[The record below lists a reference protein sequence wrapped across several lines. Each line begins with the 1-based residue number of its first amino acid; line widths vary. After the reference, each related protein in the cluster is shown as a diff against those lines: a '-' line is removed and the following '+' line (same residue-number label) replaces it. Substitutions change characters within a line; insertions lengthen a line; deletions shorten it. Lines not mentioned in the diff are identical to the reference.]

1 MSEKNVFLYGL
12 LKTTK
17 EVYKLTKQRTS
28 IGRNRNCQIV
38 INNNSV
44 SKDHAIIEFDEDYN
58 CTIKDLNSS
67 NGTYVNGEKLKTTPM
82 KLRTGDKIQFGKY
95 EIDFIFESFHLS
107 NDTKTEPDLAMELNK
122 NSIDNNQMI
131 EPLQFNQY
139 NRPFKDGKINL
150 VNENEI
156 SYPKINHFQNKNIN
170 LNDYRNRSN
179 GMNYN
184 FGNSD
189 FGQNNQLYNY
199 SDNNKQFSYED
210 NLDNNIIYNKNN
222 NDNMDNNL
230 NNNRNNFENEEEYYN
245 NQNNNNNSNNNNYLM
260 NSDYTFKNKAD
271 ELEKRIEIL
280 DKEKQEINL
289 ALNDKINELKQMIV
303 IFDEFNEE
311 YSKLNSKHNALMVYA
326 SDIQKKLDLSN
337 IKINEYKKQN
347 YNEKEF
353 NKILNQKNNMIS
365 ILQNEVNFYKDL
377 CNKRNIQQEMP
388 FSYNQQMYNNNS
400 QQLNNKLNTISDVFI
415 NENKKLKR
423 KLEQYKNT
431 INDIQKNN
439 NNSNINNKNNINF
452 IEFETQINYQID
464 NFNNIIK
471 DYNSKLS
478 DALNKITELF
488 ESNNK
493 EEAAK
498 YLVEQINEYMLENQ
512 KLMSENAKLNTQN
525 LELQS
530 LLNAEQQSNSL
541 FNNNNNKNNITDLDS
556 ENNISNNY
564 EINSLKNRIDGLENM
579 VENLKTINNSTT
591 DNGNNNLREA
601 FVNVLNELKNKENT
615 VEELQNKLKDTIK
628 RNNMNFDDKQIVNSI
643 SQKLKEKDN
652 TIQNL
657 KNKIKSDGIFE
668 NESSKTKIEEI
679 RKKRALFN

>member
-17 EVYKLTKQRTS
+17 EVYKLSKQRTT

-122 NSIDNNQMI
+122 NSFGMNNQMI
-131 EPLQFNQY
+131 DSIQYDQY
-139 NRPFKDGKINL
+139 NRAFKDEKINL

-156 SYPKINHFQNKNIN
+156 SYPKINHFQNKNNN
-170 LNDYRNRSN
+170 LNDYRNSSN

-184 FGNSD
+184 YRNSD
-189 FGQNNQLYNY
+189 YNNRQLDID
-199 SDNNKQFSYED
+199 DNS
-210 NLDNNIIYNKNN
+210 NNIIYNKNN
-222 NDNMDNNL
+222 NDNMNMNMNNNL
-230 NNNRNNFENEEEYYN
+230 NNNINNYENEDEYYN
-245 NQNNNNNSNNNNYLM
+245 NKNSNNNLNNNSNNNNYLM
-260 NSDYTFKNKAD
+260 NSDYTFKNKVD
-271 ELEKRIEIL
+271 ELEKRIDVL

-289 ALNDKINELKQMIV
+289 ALNDKINELKQMTV
-303 IFDEFNEE
+303 LFDELNEE

-337 IKINEYKKQN
+337 IKINDYKKKN
-347 YNEKEF
+347 YLYNEKEF

-377 CNKRNIQQEMP
+377 CNKKNIQQEIP
-388 FSYNQQMYNNNS
+388 FSFNQQMNNS
-400 QQLNNKLNTISDVFI
+400 NNQQLNNKLNTISDVFI
-415 NENKKLKR
+415 NENKKLKK
-423 KLEQYKNT
+423 KLEQYKNA
-431 INDIQKNN
+431 INDIQKKNINN
-439 NNSNINNKNNINF
+439 NINNKNNINF

-478 DALNKITELF
+478 EALNKITELF

-530 LLNAEQQSNSL
+530 LLNAEQQNNSL
-541 FNNNNNKNNITDLDS
+541 LNNNNKNNISVLES
-556 ENNISNNY
+556 ENNVSNDY
-564 EINSLKNRIDGLENM
+564 EINNLKNRIDGLENI
-579 VENLKTINNSTT
+579 VENLKTINN
-591 DNGNNNLREA
+591 NKLNNENNNLREA

-615 VEELQNKLKDTIK
+615 VEELQNELKDTIK
-628 RNNMNFDDKQIVNSI
+628 RNNMNFDDNQIVNSI

-657 KNKIKSDGIFE
+657 ENNIKSNEISE
-668 NESSKTKIEEI
+668 NENINLKIEEI

>member
-17 EVYKLTKQRTS
+17 EVYKLSKQRTS

-38 INNNSV
+38 INNNTV

-67 NGTYVNGEKLKTTPM
+67 NGTYVNGEKLKTSPM

-122 NSIDNNQMI
+122 NSFGMNNQMI
-131 EPLQFNQY
+131 DSIQYDQY
-139 NRPFKDGKINL
+139 NRAFKDEKINL

-156 SYPKINHFQNKNIN
+156 SYPKINHFQNKNNN
-170 LNDYRNRSN
+170 LNDYRNSSN

-184 FGNSD
+184 YRNSD
-189 FGQNNQLYNY
+189 YNNRQLDID
-199 SDNNKQFSYED
+199 DNS
-210 NLDNNIIYNKNN
+210 NNIIYNKNN
-222 NDNMDNNL
+222 NDNMNMNMNNNL
-230 NNNRNNFENEEEYYN
+230 NNNINNYENEDEYYN
-245 NQNNNNNSNNNNYLM
+245 NKNSNNNLNNNSNNNNYLM
-260 NSDYTFKNKAD
+260 NSDYTFKNKVD
-271 ELEKRIEIL
+271 ELEKRIDVL

-289 ALNDKINELKQMIV
+289 ALNDKINELKQMTV
-303 IFDEFNEE
+303 LFDELNEE
-311 YSKLNSKHNALMVYA
+311 YSKLNSKHNELMAYA

-337 IKINEYKKQN
+337 LKINDYKKQN
-347 YNEKEF
+347 YLYNEKEF

-377 CNKRNIQQEMP
+377 CNKKNIQQEIP
-388 FSYNQQMYNNNS
+388 FSFNQQMNNS
-400 QQLNNKLNTISDVFI
+400 NNQQLNNKLNTISDVFI
-415 NENKKLKR
+415 NENKKLKK
-423 KLEQYKNT
+423 KLEQYKNA
-431 INDIQKNN
+431 INDIQKKNINN
-439 NNSNINNKNNINF
+439 NINNKNNINF

-478 DALNKITELF
+478 EALNKITELF

-530 LLNAEQQSNSL
+530 LLNAEQQNNSL
-541 FNNNNNKNNITDLDS
+541 LNNNNKNNISVLES
-556 ENNISNNY
+556 ENNVSNDY
-564 EINSLKNRIDGLENM
+564 EINNLKNRIDGLENI
-579 VENLKTINNSTT
+579 VENLKTINN
-591 DNGNNNLREA
+591 NKLNNENNNLREA

-615 VEELQNKLKDTIK
+615 VEELQNELKDTIK
-628 RNNMNFDDKQIVNSI
+628 RNNMNFDDNQIVNSI

-657 KNKIKSDGIFE
+657 ENNIKSNEISE
-668 NESSKTKIEEI
+668 NENINLKIEEI

>member
-17 EVYKLTKQRTS
+17 EVYKLSKQRTS

-38 INNNSV
+38 INNNTV

-122 NSIDNNQMI
+122 NSFGMNNQMI
-131 EPLQFNQY
+131 DSLQFDQY

-170 LNDYRNRSN
+170 LNDYRNSSN

-184 FGNSD
+184 YRNSD
-189 FGQNNQLYNY
+189 FNNRQL
-199 SDNNKQFSYED
+199 DLED
-210 NLDNNIIYNKNN
+210 NSNNIIYNKNN
-222 NDNMDNNL
+222 NDNMNMNNNL
-230 NNNRNNFENEEEYYN
+230 NNNINNYENEDDYYN
-245 NQNNNNNSNNNNYLM
+245 NKNSNNNLNNNSNNNNYLM
-260 NSDYTFKNKAD
+260 NSDYTFKNKVD
-271 ELEKRIEIL
+271 ELEKRIDIL

-289 ALNDKINELKQMIV
+289 ALNDKINELKQMTV
-303 IFDEFNEE
+303 LFDELNEE

-337 IKINEYKKQN
+337 LKINDYKKQN
-347 YNEKEF
+347 YLYNEKEF

-377 CNKRNIQQEMP
+377 CNKKNIQQEMP
-388 FSYNQQMYNNNS
+388 FSYNQQMYNNNN

-415 NENKKLKR
+415 NENKKLKK

-439 NNSNINNKNNINF
+439 NNNNINNKNNINF

-478 DALNKITELF
+478 EALNKITELF

-525 LELQS
+525 LELQT
-530 LLNAEQQSNSL
+530 LLNAEQQNNSIL
-541 FNNNNNKNNITDLDS
+541 NNNNRNNISELES

-579 VENLKTINNSTT
+579 VENLKTINN
-591 DNGNNNLREA
+591 NKLNNENNNLREA
-601 FVNVLNELKNKENT
+601 FVNVLNELKSKENT
-615 VEELQNKLKDTIK
+615 VEELQNELKDTIK
-628 RNNMNFDDKQIVNSI
+628 RNNMNFDDNQIVNSI

-657 KNKIKSDGIFE
+657 ENNIKSNEIPE
-668 NESSKTKIEEI
+668 NENINLKIEEI

>member
-17 EVYKLTKQRTS
+17 EVYKLSKQRTS

-38 INNNSV
+38 INNNTV

-95 EIDFIFESFHLS
+95 EMDFIFESFHLS

-122 NSIDNNQMI
+122 NSFGMNNQMI
-131 EPLQFNQY
+131 DSLQFDQY

-170 LNDYRNRSN
+170 LNDYRNSSN

-184 FGNSD
+184 YRNSEI
-189 FGQNNQLYNY
+189 NNRQL
-199 SDNNKQFSYED
+199 DLED
-210 NLDNNIIYNKNN
+210 NSNNIIYNKNN
-222 NDNMDNNL
+222 NDNNMNMNTNL
-230 NNNRNNFENEEEYYN
+230 NNNINNYENEDEYYN
-245 NQNNNNNSNNNNYLM
+245 NKNSNNNLNNNSNNNNYLM
-260 NSDYTFKNKAD
+260 NSDYTFKNKVD
-271 ELEKRIEIL
+271 ELEKRIDIL

-289 ALNDKINELKQMIV
+289 ALNDKSNELKQMTV
-303 IFDEFNEE
+303 LFDELNEE

-337 IKINEYKKQN
+337 LKINDYKKQN
-347 YNEKEF
+347 YLYNEKEF

-377 CNKRNIQQEMP
+377 CNKKNIQQEIP
-388 FSYNQQMYNNNS
+388 FSFNQQMNNS
-400 QQLNNKLNTISDVFI
+400 NNRQLNNKLNTISDVFI
-415 NENKKLKR
+415 NENKKLKK

-439 NNSNINNKNNINF
+439 NNNNFNNKNNINF

-478 DALNKITELF
+478 EALNKITELF

-530 LLNAEQQSNSL
+530 LLNAEQQNNSL
-541 FNNNNNKNNITDLDS
+541 LNNNNKNNISVLES
-556 ENNISNNY
+556 ENNVSNDY
-564 EINSLKNRIDGLENM
+564 EINNLKNRIDGLENI
-579 VENLKTINNSTT
+579 VENLKTINN
-591 DNGNNNLREA
+591 NKLNNENNNLREA

-615 VEELQNKLKDTIK
+615 VEELQNELKDTIK
-628 RNNMNFDDKQIVNSI
+628 RNNMNFDDNQIVNSF

-652 TIQNL
+652 KIQNL
-657 KNKIKSDGIFE
+657 ENNIKSNEIPE
-668 NESSKTKIEEI
+668 NENINLKIEEI

>member
-17 EVYKLTKQRTS
+17 EVYKLSKQRTS

-38 INNNSV
+38 INNNTV

-67 NGTYVNGEKLKTTPM
+67 NGTYVNGEKLKTSPM

-122 NSIDNNQMI
+122 NSFGMNNQMI
-131 EPLQFNQY
+131 DSIQYDQY
-139 NRPFKDGKINL
+139 NRAFKDEKINL

-156 SYPKINHFQNKNIN
+156 SYPKINHFQNKNNNI
-170 LNDYRNRSN
+170 NDYRNSSN

-184 FGNSD
+184 YRNSD
-189 FGQNNQLYNY
+189 YNNRQLDID
-199 SDNNKQFSYED
+199 DNS
-210 NLDNNIIYNKNN
+210 NNIIYNKNN
-222 NDNMDNNL
+222 NDNMNMNMNNNL
-230 NNNRNNFENEEEYYN
+230 NNNINNYENEDEYYN
-245 NQNNNNNSNNNNYLM
+245 NKNSNNNLNNNSNNNNYLM
-260 NSDYTFKNKAD
+260 NSDYTFKNKVD
-271 ELEKRIEIL
+271 ELEKRIDVL

-289 ALNDKINELKQMIV
+289 ALNDKINELKQMTV
-303 IFDEFNEE
+303 LFDELNEE
-311 YSKLNSKHNALMVYA
+311 YSKLNSKHNELMAYA

-337 IKINEYKKQN
+337 LKINDYKKQN
-347 YNEKEF
+347 YLYNEKEF

-377 CNKRNIQQEMP
+377 CNKKNIQQEIP
-388 FSYNQQMYNNNS
+388 FSFNQQMNNS
-400 QQLNNKLNTISDVFI
+400 NNQQLNNKLNTISDVFI
-415 NENKKLKR
+415 NENKKLKK
-423 KLEQYKNT
+423 KLEQYKNA
-431 INDIQKNN
+431 INDIQKKNINN
-439 NNSNINNKNNINF
+439 NINNKNNINF

-478 DALNKITELF
+478 EALNKITELF

-530 LLNAEQQSNSL
+530 LLNAEQQNNSL
-541 FNNNNNKNNITDLDS
+541 LNNNNKNNISVLES
-556 ENNISNNY
+556 ENNVSNDY
-564 EINSLKNRIDGLENM
+564 EINNLKNRIDGLENI
-579 VENLKTINNSTT
+579 VENLKTINN
-591 DNGNNNLREA
+591 NKLNNENNNLREA

-615 VEELQNKLKDTIK
+615 VEELQNELKDTIK
-628 RNNMNFDDKQIVNSI
+628 RNNMNFDDNQIVNSI
-643 SQKLKEKDN
+643 SQKFKEKDN

-657 KNKIKSDGIFE
+657 DNNIKSNEISE
-668 NESSKTKIEEI
+668 NENINLKIEEI

>member
-67 NGTYVNGEKLKTTPM
+67 NGTYVNGEKLKTSPM

-122 NSIDNNQMI
+122 NSFGINNQMI
-131 EPLQFNQY
+131 DSIQYDQY
-139 NRPFKDGKINL
+139 NRAFKDEKINL

-156 SYPKINHFQNKNIN
+156 SYPKINHFQNKNNN
-170 LNDYRNRSN
+170 LNDYRNSSN

-184 FGNSD
+184 YRNSD
-189 FGQNNQLYNY
+189 YNNRQLDID
-199 SDNNKQFSYED
+199 DNS
-210 NLDNNIIYNKNN
+210 NNIIYNKNN
-222 NDNMDNNL
+222 NDNMNMNMNNNL
-230 NNNRNNFENEEEYYN
+230 NNNINNYENEDEYYN
-245 NQNNNNNSNNNNYLM
+245 NKNSNNNLNNNSNNNNYLM
-260 NSDYTFKNKAD
+260 NSDYTFKNKVD
-271 ELEKRIEIL
+271 ELEKRIDVL

-289 ALNDKINELKQMIV
+289 ALNDKSNELKQMTV
-303 IFDEFNEE
+303 LFDELNEE
-311 YSKLNSKHNALMVYA
+311 YSKLNSKHNELMAYA

-337 IKINEYKKQN
+337 LKINDYKKQN
-347 YNEKEF
+347 YLYNEKEF

-377 CNKRNIQQEMP
+377 CNKKNIQQEIP
-388 FSYNQQMYNNNS
+388 FSFNQQMNNS
-400 QQLNNKLNTISDVFI
+400 NNQQLNNKLNTISDVFI
-415 NENKKLKR
+415 NENKKLKK
-423 KLEQYKNT
+423 KLEQYKNA
-431 INDIQKNN
+431 INDIQKKNINN
-439 NNSNINNKNNINF
+439 NINNKNNINF

-478 DALNKITELF
+478 EALNKITELF

-530 LLNAEQQSNSL
+530 LLNAEQQNNSL
-541 FNNNNNKNNITDLDS
+541 LNNNNKNNISVLES
-556 ENNISNNY
+556 ENNVSNDY
-564 EINSLKNRIDGLENM
+564 EINNLKNRIDGLENI
-579 VENLKTINNSTT
+579 VENLKTINN
-591 DNGNNNLREA
+591 NKLNNENNNLREA

-615 VEELQNKLKDTIK
+615 VEELQNELKDTIK
-628 RNNMNFDDKQIVNSI
+628 RNNMNFDDNQIVNSI

-657 KNKIKSDGIFE
+657 ENNIKSNEISE
-668 NESSKTKIEEI
+668 NENINLKIEEI

>member
-1 MSEKNVFLYGL
+1 MSGKNVFLYGL

-17 EVYKLTKQRTS
+17 EVYKLSRQRTS

-38 INNNSV
+38 INNNTV

-82 KLRTGDKIQFGKY
+82 RLRTGDKIQFGKY
-95 EIDFIFESFHLS
+95 EVDFIFESFHLS

-122 NSIDNNQMI
+122 NSFGMNNQMI
-131 EPLQFNQY
+131 DSLQFDQY

-156 SYPKINHFQNKNIN
+156 SYPKINHFQNKNNN
-170 LNDYRNRSN
+170 LNDYRNSSN

-184 FGNSD
+184 YRNSD
-189 FGQNNQLYNY
+189 INNRQLDL
-199 SDNNKQFSYED
+199 DNNS
-210 NLDNNIIYNKNN
+210 NNIIYNKNI
-222 NDNMDNNL
+222 NDNMNNNL
-230 NNNRNNFENEEEYYN
+230 NNNINNYENEDEYYN
-245 NQNNNNNSNNNNYLM
+245 NKNNNLNNNSNNNNYLM
-260 NSDYTFKNKAD
+260 NSDYTFKNKVD
-271 ELEKRIEIL
+271 ELEKRIDIL
-280 DKEKQEINL
+280 DKEKQEINS
-289 ALNDKINELKQMIV
+289 ALNDKINELKQMTV
-303 IFDEFNEE
+303 LFDELNEE
-311 YSKLNSKHNALMVYA
+311 YSKLNSKHNALMVYS

-337 IKINEYKKQN
+337 LKINDYKKQS

-353 NKILNQKNNMIS
+353 NKILSQKNNMIS

-377 CNKRNIQQEMP
+377 CNKKNVQQEMP
-388 FSYNQQMYNNNS
+388 FSYNQQMYNNNN

-415 NENKKLKR
+415 NENKKLKK

-439 NNSNINNKNNINF
+439 NNNINNKNNINF

-530 LLNAEQQSNSL
+530 LLNAEQQNNSL
-541 FNNNNNKNNITDLDS
+541 LNNNNNNKNNISELDT
-556 ENNISNNY
+556 ENNLSNNY

-579 VENLKTINNSTT
+579 VENLKTINN
-591 DNGNNNLREA
+591 NKLNNENNNLREA
-601 FVNVLNELKNKENT
+601 FVNVLNELKSKENT
-615 VEELQNKLKDTIK
+615 VEELQNELKDTIK
-628 RNNMNFDDKQIVNSI
+628 RNNMNFDDNQIVNSI

-657 KNKIKSDGIFE
+657 ENNIKSNEISE
-668 NESSKTKIEEI
+668 NENINLKIEEI

>member
-1 MSEKNVFLYGL
+1 MSGKNVFLYGL

-17 EVYKLTKQRTS
+17 EVYKLSRQRTS

-38 INNNSV
+38 INNNTV

-58 CTIKDLNSS
+58 CIIKDLNSS

-82 KLRTGDKIQFGKY
+82 RLRTGDKIQFGKY
-95 EIDFIFESFHLS
+95 EVDFIFESFHLS

-122 NSIDNNQMI
+122 NSFGMNNQMI
-131 EPLQFNQY
+131 DSLQFDQY

-156 SYPKINHFQNKNIN
+156 SYPKINHFQNKNNN
-170 LNDYRNRSN
+170 LNDYRNSSN

-184 FGNSD
+184 YRNSD
-189 FGQNNQLYNY
+189 INNRQLDL
-199 SDNNKQFSYED
+199 DNNS
-210 NLDNNIIYNKNN
+210 NNIIYNKNI
-222 NDNMDNNL
+222 NDNMNNNL
-230 NNNRNNFENEEEYYN
+230 NNNINNYENEDEYYN
-245 NQNNNNNSNNNNYLM
+245 NKNNNLNNNSNNNNYLM
-260 NSDYTFKNKAD
+260 NSDYTFKNKVD
-271 ELEKRIEIL
+271 ELEKRIDIL
-280 DKEKQEINL
+280 DKEKQEINS
-289 ALNDKINELKQMIV
+289 ALNDKINELKQMTV
-303 IFDEFNEE
+303 LFDELNEE
-311 YSKLNSKHNALMVYA
+311 YSKLNSKHNALMVYS

-337 IKINEYKKQN
+337 LKINDYKKQS

-353 NKILNQKNNMIS
+353 NKILSQKNNMIS

-377 CNKRNIQQEMP
+377 CNKKNVQQEMP
-388 FSYNQQMYNNNS
+388 FSYNQQMYNNNN

-415 NENKKLKR
+415 NENKKLKK

-439 NNSNINNKNNINF
+439 NNNINNKNNINF

-530 LLNAEQQSNSL
+530 LLNAEQQNNSL
-541 FNNNNNKNNITDLDS
+541 LNNNNNNKNNISELDT
-556 ENNISNNY
+556 ENNLSNNY

-579 VENLKTINNSTT
+579 VENLKTINN
-591 DNGNNNLREA
+591 NKLNNENNNLREA
-601 FVNVLNELKNKENT
+601 FVNVLNELKSKENT
-615 VEELQNKLKDTIK
+615 VEELQNELKDTIK
-628 RNNMNFDDKQIVNSI
+628 RNNMNFDDNQIVNSI

-657 KNKIKSDGIFE
+657 ENNIKSNEISE
-668 NESSKTKIEEI
+668 NENINLKIEEI

>member
-1 MSEKNVFLYGL
+1 MSGKNVFLYGL

-17 EVYKLTKQRTS
+17 EVYKLSRQRTS

-38 INNNSV
+38 INNNTV

-82 KLRTGDKIQFGKY
+82 RLRTGDKIQFGKY
-95 EIDFIFESFHLS
+95 EVDFIFESFHLS

-122 NSIDNNQMI
+122 NSFGMNNQMI
-131 EPLQFNQY
+131 DSLQFDQY

-156 SYPKINHFQNKNIN
+156 SYPKINHFQNKNNN
-170 LNDYRNRSN
+170 LNDYRNSSN

-184 FGNSD
+184 YRNSD
-189 FGQNNQLYNY
+189 INNRQLDL
-199 SDNNKQFSYED
+199 DNNS
-210 NLDNNIIYNKNN
+210 NNIIYNKNI
-222 NDNMDNNL
+222 NDNMNNNL
-230 NNNRNNFENEEEYYN
+230 NNNINNYENEDEYYN
-245 NQNNNNNSNNNNYLM
+245 NKNNNLNNNSNNNNYLM
-260 NSDYTFKNKAD
+260 NSDYTFKNKVD
-271 ELEKRIEIL
+271 ELEKRIDIL
-280 DKEKQEINL
+280 DKEKQEINS
-289 ALNDKINELKQMIV
+289 ALNDKINELKQMTV
-303 IFDEFNEE
+303 LFDELNEE
-311 YSKLNSKHNALMVYA
+311 YSKLNSKHNALMVYS

-337 IKINEYKKQN
+337 LKINDYKKQS

-353 NKILNQKNNMIS
+353 NKILSQKNNMIS

-377 CNKRNIQQEMP
+377 CNKKNVQQEMP
-388 FSYNQQMYNNNS
+388 FSYNQQMYNNNN

-415 NENKKLKR
+415 NENKKLKK

-439 NNSNINNKNNINF
+439 NNNINNKNNINF

-530 LLNAEQQSNSL
+530 LLNAEQQNNSL
-541 FNNNNNKNNITDLDS
+541 LNNNNNNKNNISELDT
-556 ENNISNNY
+556 ENNLSNNY

-579 VENLKTINNSTT
+579 VENLKTINN
-591 DNGNNNLREA
+591 NKLNNENNNLREA
-601 FVNVLNELKNKENT
+601 FINVLNELKSKENT
-615 VEELQNKLKDTIK
+615 VEELQNELKDTIK
-628 RNNMNFDDKQIVNSI
+628 RNNMNFDDNQIVNSI

-657 KNKIKSDGIFE
+657 ENNIKSNEISE
-668 NESSKTKIEEI
+668 NENINLKIEEI

>member
-17 EVYKLTKQRTS
+17 EVYKLSKQRTS

-38 INNNSV
+38 INNNTV

-67 NGTYVNGEKLKTTPM
+67 NGTYVNGEKLKTSPM

-122 NSIDNNQMI
+122 NSFGMNNQMI
-131 EPLQFNQY
+131 DSIQYDQY
-139 NRPFKDGKINL
+139 NRAFKDEKINL

-156 SYPKINHFQNKNIN
+156 SYPKINHFQNKNNN
-170 LNDYRNRSN
+170 LNDYRNSSN

-184 FGNSD
+184 YRNSD
-189 FGQNNQLYNY
+189 YNNRQLDID
-199 SDNNKQFSYED
+199 DNS
-210 NLDNNIIYNKNN
+210 NNIIYNKNN
-222 NDNMDNNL
+222 NDNMNMNMNNNL
-230 NNNRNNFENEEEYYN
+230 NNNINNYENEDEYYN
-245 NQNNNNNSNNNNYLM
+245 NKNSNNNLNNNSNNNNYLM
-260 NSDYTFKNKAD
+260 NSDYTFKNKVD
-271 ELEKRIEIL
+271 ELEKRIDVL

-289 ALNDKINELKQMIV
+289 ALNDKINELKQMTV
-303 IFDEFNEE
+303 LFDELNEE
-311 YSKLNSKHNALMVYA
+311 YSKLNSKHNELMAYA

-337 IKINEYKKQN
+337 LKINDYKKQN
-347 YNEKEF
+347 YLYNEKEF

-377 CNKRNIQQEMP
+377 CNKKNIQQEIP
-388 FSYNQQMYNNNS
+388 FSFNQQMNNS
-400 QQLNNKLNTISDVFI
+400 NNQQLNNKLNTISDVFI
-415 NENKKLKR
+415 NENKKLKK
-423 KLEQYKNT
+423 KLEQYKNA
-431 INDIQKNN
+431 INDIQKKNINN
-439 NNSNINNKNNINF
+439 NINNKNNINF

-478 DALNKITELF
+478 EALNKITELF

-530 LLNAEQQSNSL
+530 LLNAEQQNNSL
-541 FNNNNNKNNITDLDS
+541 LNNNNKNNISVLES
-556 ENNISNNY
+556 ENNVSNDY
-564 EINSLKNRIDGLENM
+564 EINNLKNRIDGLENI
-579 VENLKTINNSTT
+579 VENLKTINN
-591 DNGNNNLREA
+591 NKLNNENNNLREA

-615 VEELQNKLKDTIK
+615 VEELQNELKDTIK
-628 RNNMNFDDKQIVNSI
+628 RNNMNFDDNQIVNSI

-657 KNKIKSDGIFE
+657 DIKSNEISE
-668 NESSKTKIEEI
+668 NENINLKIEEI
-679 RKKRALFN
+679 RKKRALFK

>member
-1 MSEKNVFLYGL
+1 
-12 LKTTK
+12 
-17 EVYKLTKQRTS
+17 
-28 IGRNRNCQIV
+28 
-38 INNNSV
+38 
-44 SKDHAIIEFDEDYN
+44 
-58 CTIKDLNSS
+58 
-67 NGTYVNGEKLKTTPM
+67 
-82 KLRTGDKIQFGKY
+82 
-95 EIDFIFESFHLS
+95 
-107 NDTKTEPDLAMELNK
+107 
-122 NSIDNNQMI
+122 
-131 EPLQFNQY
+131 
-139 NRPFKDGKINL
+139 
-150 VNENEI
+150 
-156 SYPKINHFQNKNIN
+156 
-170 LNDYRNRSN
+170 
-179 GMNYN
+179 
-184 FGNSD
+184 
-189 FGQNNQLYNY
+189 
-199 SDNNKQFSYED
+199 
-210 NLDNNIIYNKNN
+210 
-222 NDNMDNNL
+222 
-230 NNNRNNFENEEEYYN
+230 
-245 NQNNNNNSNNNNYLM
+245 LM
-260 NSDYTFKNKAD
+260 NSDYTFKNKVD
-271 ELEKRIEIL
+271 ELEKRIENL

-289 ALNDKINELKQMIV
+289 ALNDKINELKQMTV
-303 IFDEFNEE
+303 LFDELNEE
-311 YSKLNSKHNALMVYA
+311 YSKLNSKHNALMAYA

-337 IKINEYKKQN
+337 LKINEYKKQN

-530 LLNAEQQSNSL
+530 LLNAEQQ
-541 FNNNNNKNNITDLDS
+541 NNFLSNNNKNNISVLES
-556 ENNISNNY
+556 ENDISNNY

-579 VENLKTINNSTT
+579 VENLKTINN
-591 DNGNNNLREA
+591 NKLNNENNNLREA

-615 VEELQNKLKDTIK
+615 VEELQNELKDTIK
-628 RNNMNFDDKQIVNSI
+628 RNNMNFDDNQIINCI

-657 KNKIKSDGIFE
+657 ENNIKSNEISE
-668 NESSKTKIEEI
+668 NENFNLKIEEI

>member
-17 EVYKLTKQRTS
+17 EVYKLSKQRTS

-38 INNNSV
+38 INNNTV

-122 NSIDNNQMI
+122 NSFGMNNQMN
-131 EPLQFNQY
+131 EYMQFDQY

-156 SYPKINHFQNKNIN
+156 SYPKINHFQNKSNN
-170 LNDYRNRSN
+170 LNDYRNSSN

-184 FGNSD
+184 YRNSD
-189 FGQNNQLYNY
+189 INNRQLDID
-199 SDNNKQFSYED
+199 DNS
-210 NLDNNIIYNKNN
+210 NNIIYNKNN
-222 NDNMDNNL
+222 NENMNMNMNNNLDNNI
-230 NNNRNNFENEEEYYN
+230 NNYENEDEYYN
-245 NQNNNNNSNNNNYLM
+245 NKNSNNNLNNNSNNNNYLM
-260 NSDYTFKNKAD
+260 NSDYTFKNKVD
-271 ELEKRIEIL
+271 ELEKRIENL

-303 IFDEFNEE
+303 LFDELNEE

-337 IKINEYKKQN
+337 LKINEYKKQN

-439 NNSNINNKNNINF
+439 NNNNINNKNNINF

-530 LLNAEQQSNSL
+530 LLNAEQQ
-541 FNNNNNKNNITDLDS
+541 NNFLSNNNKNNISVLES
-556 ENNISNNY
+556 ENDISNNY

-579 VENLKTINNSTT
+579 VENLKTINN
-591 DNGNNNLREA
+591 NKLNNENNNLREA

-615 VEELQNKLKDTIK
+615 VEELQNELKDTIK
-628 RNNMNFDDKQIVNSI
+628 RNNMNFDDNQIINSI

-657 KNKIKSDGIFE
+657 ENNIKSNEISE
-668 NESSKTKIEEI
+668 NENFNLKIEEI

>member
-17 EVYKLTKQRTS
+17 EVYKLSKQRTT

-38 INNNSV
+38 INNNTV
-44 SKDHAIIEFDEDYN
+44 SKDHALIEFDEDYN
-58 CTIKDLNSS
+58 CAIKDLNSS
-67 NGTYVNGEKLKTTPM
+67 NGTYVNGEKLKTSPM

-122 NSIDNNQMI
+122 NSFGINNQMI
-131 EPLQFNQY
+131 DSIQYDQY
-139 NRPFKDGKINL
+139 NRAFKDEKINL

-156 SYPKINHFQNKNIN
+156 SYPKINHFQNKNNN
-170 LNDYRNRSN
+170 LNDYRNSSN

-184 FGNSD
+184 YRNSD
-189 FGQNNQLYNY
+189 YNNRQLDID
-199 SDNNKQFSYED
+199 DNS
-210 NLDNNIIYNKNN
+210 NNIIYNKNN
-222 NDNMDNNL
+222 NDNMNMNMNNNL
-230 NNNRNNFENEEEYYN
+230 NNNINNYENEDEYYN
-245 NQNNNNNSNNNNYLM
+245 NKNSNNNLNNNSNNNNYLM
-260 NSDYTFKNKAD
+260 NSDYTFKNKVD
-271 ELEKRIEIL
+271 ELEKRIDVL

-289 ALNDKINELKQMIV
+289 ALNDKINELKQMTV
-303 IFDEFNEE
+303 LFDELNEE

-337 IKINEYKKQN
+337 IKINDYKKKN
-347 YNEKEF
+347 YLYNEKEF

-377 CNKRNIQQEMP
+377 CNKKNIQQEIP
-388 FSYNQQMYNNNS
+388 FSFNQQMNNS
-400 QQLNNKLNTISDVFI
+400 SNQQLNNKLNTISDVFI
-415 NENKKLKR
+415 NENKKLKK
-423 KLEQYKNT
+423 KLEQYKNA
-431 INDIQKNN
+431 INDIQKKNINN
-439 NNSNINNKNNINF
+439 NINNKNNINF

-478 DALNKITELF
+478 EALNKITELF

-530 LLNAEQQSNSL
+530 LLNAEQQNNSL
-541 FNNNNNKNNITDLDS
+541 LNNNNKNNISVLES
-556 ENNISNNY
+556 ENNVSNDY
-564 EINSLKNRIDGLENM
+564 EINNLKNRIDGLENI
-579 VENLKTINNSTT
+579 VENLKTINN
-591 DNGNNNLREA
+591 NKLNNENNNLREA

-615 VEELQNKLKDTIK
+615 VEELQNELKDTIK
-628 RNNMNFDDKQIVNSI
+628 RNNMNFDDNQIVNSI

-657 KNKIKSDGIFE
+657 DIKSNEISE
-668 NESSKTKIEEI
+668 NENINLKIEEI

>member
-17 EVYKLTKQRTS
+17 EVYKLSKQRTT

-38 INNNSV
+38 INNNTV

-67 NGTYVNGEKLKTTPM
+67 NGTYVNGEKLKTSPM

-122 NSIDNNQMI
+122 NSFGMNNQMI
-131 EPLQFNQY
+131 DSIQYDQY
-139 NRPFKDGKINL
+139 NRAFKDEKINL

-156 SYPKINHFQNKNIN
+156 SYPKINHFQNKNNN
-170 LNDYRNRSN
+170 LNDYRNSSN

-184 FGNSD
+184 YRNSD
-189 FGQNNQLYNY
+189 YNNRQLDID
-199 SDNNKQFSYED
+199 DNS
-210 NLDNNIIYNKNN
+210 NNIIYNKNN
-222 NDNMDNNL
+222 NDNMNMNMNNNL
-230 NNNRNNFENEEEYYN
+230 NNNINNYENEDEYYN
-245 NQNNNNNSNNNNYLM
+245 NKNSNNNLNNNSNNNNYLM
-260 NSDYTFKNKAD
+260 NSDYTFKNKVD
-271 ELEKRIEIL
+271 ELEKRIDVL

-289 ALNDKINELKQMIV
+289 ALNDKINELKQMTV
-303 IFDEFNEE
+303 LFDELNEE
-311 YSKLNSKHNALMVYA
+311 YSKLNSKHNELMAYA

-337 IKINEYKKQN
+337 LKINDYKKQN
-347 YNEKEF
+347 YLYNEKEF

-377 CNKRNIQQEMP
+377 CNKKNIQQEIP
-388 FSYNQQMYNNNS
+388 FSFNQQMNNS
-400 QQLNNKLNTISDVFI
+400 SNQQLNNKLNTISDVFI
-415 NENKKLKR
+415 NENKKLKK
-423 KLEQYKNT
+423 KLEQYKNA
-431 INDIQKNN
+431 INDIQKKNINN
-439 NNSNINNKNNINF
+439 NINNKNNINF

-478 DALNKITELF
+478 EALNKITELF

-530 LLNAEQQSNSL
+530 LLNAEQQNNSL
-541 FNNNNNKNNITDLDS
+541 LNNNNKNNISVLES
-556 ENNISNNY
+556 ENNVSNDY
-564 EINSLKNRIDGLENM
+564 EINNLKNRIDGLENI
-579 VENLKTINNSTT
+579 VENLKTINN
-591 DNGNNNLREA
+591 NKLNNENNNLREA

-615 VEELQNKLKDTIK
+615 VEELQNELKDTIK
-628 RNNMNFDDKQIVNSI
+628 RNNMNFDDNQIVNSI

-657 KNKIKSDGIFE
+657 ENNIKSNEISE
-668 NESSKTKIEEI
+668 NENINLKIEEI

>member
-17 EVYKLTKQRTS
+17 EVYKLSKQRTS

-122 NSIDNNQMI
+122 NSFGMNNQMN
-131 EPLQFNQY
+131 EYLQFDQF

-156 SYPKINHFQNKNIN
+156 SYPKINHFQNKNNN
-170 LNDYRNRSN
+170 LNDYRNSSN

-184 FGNSD
+184 YRNSD
-189 FGQNNQLYNY
+189 INNRQLDID
-199 SDNNKQFSYED
+199 DNS
-210 NLDNNIIYNKNN
+210 NNIIYNKNN
-222 NDNMDNNL
+222 NENMNMNMNNNLDNNINNYENEDEFYNNKNS
-230 NNNRNNFENEEEYYN
+230 NNNL
-245 NQNNNNNSNNNNYLM
+245 NNNSNNNNYLM
-260 NSDYTFKNKAD
+260 NSDYTFKNKVD
-271 ELEKRIEIL
+271 ELEKRIENL

-289 ALNDKINELKQMIV
+289 ALNDKINELKQMTV
-303 IFDEFNEE
+303 LFDELNEE
-311 YSKLNSKHNALMVYA
+311 YSKLNSKHNALMAYA

-337 IKINEYKKQN
+337 LKINEYKKQN

-530 LLNAEQQSNSL
+530 LLNAEQQ
-541 FNNNNNKNNITDLDS
+541 NNFLSNNNKNNISVLES
-556 ENNISNNY
+556 ENDISNNY

-579 VENLKTINNSTT
+579 VENLKTINN
-591 DNGNNNLREA
+591 NKLNNENNNLREA

-615 VEELQNKLKDTIK
+615 VEELQNELKDTIK
-628 RNNMNFDDKQIVNSI
+628 RNNMNFDDNQIINSI

-657 KNKIKSDGIFE
+657 ENNIKSNEISE
-668 NESSKTKIEEI
+668 NENFNLKIEEI

>member
-1 MSEKNVFLYGL
+1 MSEKNVLLYGL

-17 EVYKLTKQRTS
+17 EVYKLSKQRTT

-38 INNNSV
+38 INNNTV
-44 SKDHAIIEFDEDYN
+44 SKDHALIEFDEDYN

-67 NGTYVNGEKLKTTPM
+67 NGTYVNGEKLKTSPM

-122 NSIDNNQMI
+122 NSFGMNNQMI
-131 EPLQFNQY
+131 DSIQYDQY
-139 NRPFKDGKINL
+139 NRAFKDEKINL

-156 SYPKINHFQNKNIN
+156 SYPKINHFQNKNNNI
-170 LNDYRNRSN
+170 NDYRNSSN

-184 FGNSD
+184 YRNSD
-189 FGQNNQLYNY
+189 YNNRQLDID
-199 SDNNKQFSYED
+199 DNS
-210 NLDNNIIYNKNN
+210 NNIIYNKNN
-222 NDNMDNNL
+222 NDNMNMNMNNNL
-230 NNNRNNFENEEEYYN
+230 NNNINNYENEDEYYN
-245 NQNNNNNSNNNNYLM
+245 NKNSNNNLNNNSNNNNYLM
-260 NSDYTFKNKAD
+260 NSDYTFKNKVD
-271 ELEKRIEIL
+271 ELEKRIDVL

-289 ALNDKINELKQMIV
+289 ALNDKINELKQMTV
-303 IFDEFNEE
+303 LFDELNEE
-311 YSKLNSKHNALMVYA
+311 YSKLNSKHNELMAYA

-337 IKINEYKKQN
+337 LKINDYKKQN
-347 YNEKEF
+347 YLYNEKEF

-377 CNKRNIQQEMP
+377 CNKKNIQQEIP
-388 FSYNQQMYNNNS
+388 FSFNQQMNNS
-400 QQLNNKLNTISDVFI
+400 NNQQLNNKLNTISDVFI
-415 NENKKLKR
+415 NENKKLKK
-423 KLEQYKNT
+423 KLEQYKNA
-431 INDIQKNN
+431 INDIQKKNINN
-439 NNSNINNKNNINF
+439 NINNKNNINF

-478 DALNKITELF
+478 EALNKITELF

-530 LLNAEQQSNSL
+530 LLNAEQQNNSL
-541 FNNNNNKNNITDLDS
+541 LNNNNKNNISVLES
-556 ENNISNNY
+556 ENNVSNDY
-564 EINSLKNRIDGLENM
+564 EINNLKNRIDGLENI
-579 VENLKTINNSTT
+579 VENLKTINN
-591 DNGNNNLREA
+591 NKLNNENNNLREA

-615 VEELQNKLKDTIK
+615 VEELQNELKDTIK
-628 RNNMNFDDKQIVNSI
+628 RNKMNFDDNQIVNSI

-657 KNKIKSDGIFE
+657 DIKSNEISE
-668 NESSKTKIEEI
+668 NENINLKIEEI

>member
-1 MSEKNVFLYGL
+1 MSGKNVFLYGL

-17 EVYKLTKQRTS
+17 EVYKLSRQRTS

-38 INNNSV
+38 INNNTV

-82 KLRTGDKIQFGKY
+82 RLRTGDKIQFGKY
-95 EIDFIFESFHLS
+95 EVDFIFESFHLS

-122 NSIDNNQMI
+122 NSFGMNNQMI
-131 EPLQFNQY
+131 DSLQFDQY

-156 SYPKINHFQNKNIN
+156 SYPKINHFQNKNNN
-170 LNDYRNRSN
+170 LNDYRNSSN

-184 FGNSD
+184 YRNSD
-189 FGQNNQLYNY
+189 INNRQLDL
-199 SDNNKQFSYED
+199 DNNS
-210 NLDNNIIYNKNN
+210 NNIIYNKNI
-222 NDNMDNNL
+222 NDNMNNNL
-230 NNNRNNFENEEEYYN
+230 NNNINNYENEDEYYN
-245 NQNNNNNSNNNNYLM
+245 NKNNNLNNNSNNNNYLM
-260 NSDYTFKNKAD
+260 NSDYTFKNKVD
-271 ELEKRIEIL
+271 ELEKRIDIL
-280 DKEKQEINL
+280 DKEKQEINS
-289 ALNDKINELKQMIV
+289 ALNDKINELKQMTV
-303 IFDEFNEE
+303 LFDELNEE
-311 YSKLNSKHNALMVYA
+311 YSKLNSKHNALMVYS

-337 IKINEYKKQN
+337 LKKNDYKKQS

-353 NKILNQKNNMIS
+353 NKILSQKNNMIS

-377 CNKRNIQQEMP
+377 CNKKNVQQEMP
-388 FSYNQQMYNNNS
+388 FSYNQQMYNNNN

-415 NENKKLKR
+415 NENKKLKK

-439 NNSNINNKNNINF
+439 NNNINNKNNINF

-530 LLNAEQQSNSL
+530 LLNAEQQNNSL
-541 FNNNNNKNNITDLDS
+541 LNNNNNNKNNISELDT
-556 ENNISNNY
+556 ENNLSNNY

-579 VENLKTINNSTT
+579 VENLKTINN
-591 DNGNNNLREA
+591 NKLNNENNNLREA
-601 FVNVLNELKNKENT
+601 FVNVLNELKSKENT
-615 VEELQNKLKDTIK
+615 VEELQNELKDTIK
-628 RNNMNFDDKQIVNSI
+628 RNHMNFDDNQIVNSI

-657 KNKIKSDGIFE
+657 ENNIKSNEISE
-668 NESSKTKIEEI
+668 NENINLKIEEI

>member
-1 MSEKNVFLYGL
+1 MSGKNVFLYGL

-17 EVYKLTKQRTS
+17 EVYKLSRQRTS

-38 INNNSV
+38 INNNTV

-82 KLRTGDKIQFGKY
+82 RLRTGDKIQFGKY
-95 EIDFIFESFHLS
+95 EVDFIFESFHLS

-122 NSIDNNQMI
+122 NSFGMNNQMI
-131 EPLQFNQY
+131 DSLQFDQY

-156 SYPKINHFQNKNIN
+156 SYPKINHFQNKNNN
-170 LNDYRNRSN
+170 LNDYRNSSN

-184 FGNSD
+184 YRNSD
-189 FGQNNQLYNY
+189 INNRQLDL
-199 SDNNKQFSYED
+199 DNNS
-210 NLDNNIIYNKNN
+210 NNIIYNKNI
-222 NDNMDNNL
+222 NDNMNNNL
-230 NNNRNNFENEEEYYN
+230 NNNINNYENEDEYYN
-245 NQNNNNNSNNNNYLM
+245 NKNNNLNNNSNNNNYLM
-260 NSDYTFKNKAD
+260 NSDYTFKNKVD
-271 ELEKRIEIL
+271 ELEKRIDIL
-280 DKEKQEINL
+280 DKEKQEINS
-289 ALNDKINELKQMIV
+289 ALNDKINELKQMTV
-303 IFDEFNEE
+303 LFDELNEE
-311 YSKLNSKHNALMVYA
+311 YSKLNSKHNALMVYS

-337 IKINEYKKQN
+337 LKKNDYKKQS

-353 NKILNQKNNMIS
+353 NKILSQKNNMIS

-377 CNKRNIQQEMP
+377 CNKKNVQQEMP
-388 FSYNQQMYNNNS
+388 FSYNQQMYNNNN

-415 NENKKLKR
+415 NENKKLKK

-439 NNSNINNKNNINF
+439 NNNINNKNNINF

-530 LLNAEQQSNSL
+530 LLNAEQQNNSL
-541 FNNNNNKNNITDLDS
+541 LNNNNNNKNNISELDT
-556 ENNISNNY
+556 ENNLSNNY

-579 VENLKTINNSTT
+579 VENLKTINN
-591 DNGNNNLREA
+591 NKLNNENNNLREA
-601 FVNVLNELKNKENT
+601 FVNVLNELKSKENT
-615 VEELQNKLKDTIK
+615 VEELQNELKDTIK
-628 RNNMNFDDKQIVNSI
+628 RNNMNFDDNQIVNSI

-657 KNKIKSDGIFE
+657 ENNIKSNEISE
-668 NESSKTKIEEI
+668 NENINLKIEEI

>member
-17 EVYKLTKQRTS
+17 EVYKLSKQRTS

-38 INNNSV
+38 INNNTV

-122 NSIDNNQMI
+122 NSFGMNNQMN
-131 EPLQFNQY
+131 EYLQFDQF

-156 SYPKINHFQNKNIN
+156 SYPKINHFQNKNNN
-170 LNDYRNRSN
+170 LNDYRNSSN

-184 FGNSD
+184 YRNSD
-189 FGQNNQLYNY
+189 INNRQLDID
-199 SDNNKQFSYED
+199 DNS
-210 NLDNNIIYNKNN
+210 NNIIYNKNN
-222 NDNMDNNL
+222 NENMNMNMNNNLDNNI
-230 NNNRNNFENEEEYYN
+230 NNYENEDEYYN
-245 NQNNNNNSNNNNYLM
+245 NKNSNNNLNNNSNNNNYLM
-260 NSDYTFKNKAD
+260 NSDYTFKNKVD
-271 ELEKRIEIL
+271 ELEKRIDNL
-280 DKEKQEINL
+280 DKEKQEKNL
-289 ALNDKINELKQMIV
+289 ALNDKVNELKQMTV
-303 IFDEFNEE
+303 LFDELNEE
-311 YSKLNSKHNALMVYA
+311 YSKLNSKHNALMTYA

-512 KLMSENAKLNTQN
+512 KLLSENAKLNTQN

-530 LLNAEQQSNSL
+530 LLNAEQQ
-541 FNNNNNKNNITDLDS
+541 NNFLSNNNKNNISVLES
-556 ENNISNNY
+556 ENDISNNY

-579 VENLKTINNSTT
+579 VENIKTINN
-591 DNGNNNLREA
+591 NKLNNENNNLREA
-601 FVNVLNELKNKENT
+601 FINVLNELKNKENT
-615 VEELQNKLKDTIK
+615 VEELQNELKDTLK
-628 RNNMNFDDKQIVNSI
+628 RNNMNFDDNQIVNSI

-657 KNKIKSDGIFE
+657 ENNIKSNEISE
-668 NESSKTKIEEI
+668 NENINLKIEEI

>member
-17 EVYKLTKQRTS
+17 EVYKLSKQRTS

-38 INNNSV
+38 INNNTV

-67 NGTYVNGEKLKTTPM
+67 NGTYVNGEKLKTSPM

-122 NSIDNNQMI
+122 NSFGMNNQMI
-131 EPLQFNQY
+131 DSIQYDQY
-139 NRPFKDGKINL
+139 NRAFKDEKINL

-156 SYPKINHFQNKNIN
+156 SYPKINHFQNKNNNI
-170 LNDYRNRSN
+170 NDYRNSSN

-184 FGNSD
+184 YRNSD
-189 FGQNNQLYNY
+189 YNNRQLDID
-199 SDNNKQFSYED
+199 DNS
-210 NLDNNIIYNKNN
+210 NNIIYNKNN
-222 NDNMDNNL
+222 NDNMNMNMNNNL
-230 NNNRNNFENEEEYYN
+230 NNNINNYENEDEYYN
-245 NQNNNNNSNNNNYLM
+245 NKNSNNNLNNNSNNNNYLM
-260 NSDYTFKNKAD
+260 NSDYTFKNKVD
-271 ELEKRIEIL
+271 ELEKRIDVL

-289 ALNDKINELKQMIV
+289 ALNDKINELKQMTV
-303 IFDEFNEE
+303 LFDELNEE
-311 YSKLNSKHNALMVYA
+311 YSKLNSKHNELMAYA

-337 IKINEYKKQN
+337 LKINDYKKQN
-347 YNEKEF
+347 YLYNEKEF

-377 CNKRNIQQEMP
+377 CNKKNIQQEIP
-388 FSYNQQMYNNNS
+388 FSFNQQMNNS
-400 QQLNNKLNTISDVFI
+400 NNQQLNNKLNTISDVFI
-415 NENKKLKR
+415 NENKKLKK
-423 KLEQYKNT
+423 KLEQYKNA
-431 INDIQKNN
+431 INDIQKKNINN
-439 NNSNINNKNNINF
+439 NINNKNNINF

-478 DALNKITELF
+478 EALNKITELF

-530 LLNAEQQSNSL
+530 LLNAEQQNNSL
-541 FNNNNNKNNITDLDS
+541 LNNNNKNNISVLES
-556 ENNISNNY
+556 ENNVSNDY
-564 EINSLKNRIDGLENM
+564 EINNLKNRIDGLENI
-579 VENLKTINNSTT
+579 VENLKTINN
-591 DNGNNNLREA
+591 NKLNNENNNLREA

-615 VEELQNKLKDTIK
+615 VEELQNELKDTIK
-628 RNNMNFDDKQIVNSI
+628 RNNMNFDDNQIVNSI

-657 KNKIKSDGIFE
+657 DIKSNEISE
-668 NESSKTKIEEI
+668 NENINLKIEEI